1 MTRAICAICLWGSVV
16 ALAASG
22 SLQPAERAEPL
33 EGLALADFVPAATRD
48 TNADGIP
55 DDIVAR
61 VIVPAAAAP
70 EDVAAA
76 ANIAARLGFET
87 MALSLPVVARDGEIS
102 RPAEV
107 VLPILVGR
115 ENRFVRKLVEA
126 GRLDLQALRPG
137 QGVVAVVPSPL
148 GGADGIVVVGAD
160 GEGTLAAADEL
171 AGRLP
176 RLWAMSGI
184 TLSGVQDQAV
194 AFLRS
199 RGLAASDAR
208 VRSVVVDADRR
219 GIARMSVAVS
229 TAARDAARGVKAYE
243 ELDLAHRRGL
253 EPRTLNFA
261 NAAEVALELVAG
273 GRISGRAVVRRSGLN
288 TRTINPPIDPDE
300 LAPDSPGGRGRA
312 AEAPSDAAGRAFDLR
327 SAYTIAGW
335 FGDAYSD
342 LIPDRVDA
350 TLVLGAA
357 DESLG
362 AAHIA
367 ARLGLESTGIT
378 VPLAK
383 LASRVTDPARE
394 PSPILL
400 GRSNR
405 LVMAL
410 EKIGKAK
417 LDDLRPGEGA
427 IQIVPRAFGSAT
439 ATVVA
444 GADAAGTELAA
455 LHLARRVPYLW
466 DTSRG
471 AASLDDLS
479 TEAARF
485 LGARSGAG
493 QASLALRHIVDVLDD
508 LRGKPV
514 ETFDARLFLETRDAG
529 LEAHLAE
536 EVRKVLPSAAV
547 TVASQGVTDP
557 VPVFEDAVEMP
568 WEVDDLRARFRDL
581 VLPKVVPGAPVEID
595 VGVSESPE
603 IRRAL
608 ASELREVLTKAGA
621 GRVTVRVLSSYKA
634 GFVWLMEEVVPALKG
649 KGVRTVRIQA
659 ARYEPDLTK
668 SYKFFMEPTRWLY
681 ELFPIDEVIER
692 ELGIPRDAVVLEQ
705 AEDAKE
711 TFTVEGLDAGGKSLL
726 RASFSPRVVEREY
739 MDRFPGWSRVE
750 VSTGWLEA
758 TINGQVV
765 ADERIET
772 DPEKFWTHYQTK
784 VLPRI
789 YDYVME
795 STDRRPM
802 PDRQPFHRDLDV
814 EVWMSEPDFRIGVD
828 EEHVSSIES
837 LHEDLYF
844 VTLDFFDALGR
855 TTTRRRLA
863 APGKI
868 LPILHP
874 ERAGKG
880 LQARVLYA
888 RNAAPRPALELAW
901 REKGAAQP
909 ERASRPLERI
919 DATPPSVMRLVA
931 AADRVR
937 EVELR
942 VEAKNDAEARRA
954 VDALDALSRLHA
966 AGLYRSA
973 LSYDRVDRVVV
984 AVAVSG
990 GEARRA
996 VANTGAAAPA
1006 TVRSADRKPASR
1018 LVPWDR
1024 VIGPDEAEE
1033 IVGRL
1038 AAYPAI
1044 RAYRAGRSY
1053 RGRPISVMEVTA
1065 PSGGDLVSRAKAV
1078 TWKPTIFITARQ
1090 HANEVSST
1098 NATLRLAELLATDP
1112 AYVPILQKLNV
1123 ILHPVENPDGAAM
1136 AYELQKLTPT
1146 HMLHAGRYTALG
1158 MDVGSQVNLHD
1169 PLLPEALVRGRL
1181 WRDWLPDIYLNAH
1194 GYPSHEW
1201 VQRFAGHVPPAFK
1214 GDWTPR
1220 GFHIRVSGLRDPRY
1234 PGHAQV
1240 VEALREGIVREVN
1253 AHAGVKA
1260 MNLRYQSR
1268 YRRWAFGFGPHL
1280 RNQEIYK
1287 DTAIYHSDPESG
1299 EPLGPRRAG
1308 ASAFGDAGSAGRVPM
1323 AAWPQVTFYSAVS
1336 EVPDET
1342 AHGPALEVVVQAAF
1356 ANMLAAIKFL
1366 RDGRYAVERIEE
1378 DAGREAT
1385 ARTLLRVRPV
1395 LPTRE
1400 GPGIGTHGK

>member
-1 MTRAICAICLWGSVV
+1 MIRRICAICVCGFAV
-16 ALAASG
+16 ALAASDSSQVPG
-22 SLQPAERAEPL
+22 GVEPL
-33 EGLALADFVPAATRD
+33 VGLGLADFVSAATRD

-55 DDIVAR
+55 DEIVAR

-76 ANIAARLGFET
+76 TNIAARLGFET
-87 MALSLPVVARDGEIS
+87 MALSLPVVARD
-102 RPAEV
+102 AEV
-107 VLPILVGR
+107 SQPAGIGLPILVGR
-115 ENRFVRKLVEA
+115 ENRYVQKLIEA
-126 GRLDLQALRPG
+126 GRLDLRSLRPG
-137 QGVVAVVPSPL
+137 QGVVTVASSPL

-160 GEGTLAAADEL
+160 DEGTLAAAQEL

-184 TLSGVQDQAV
+184 TLSGVEDQAV
-194 AFLRS
+194 AVLKS
-199 RGLAASDAR
+199 RGLAASEAR

-219 GIARMSVAVS
+219 GIATMSVAVS
-229 TAARDAARGVKAYE
+229 TAARDVGRAVKVYE
-243 ELDLAHRRGL
+243 DLDLAHRRGL

-261 NAAEVALELVAG
+261 NAAEVALELMADGRVAG
-273 GRISGRAVVRRSGLN
+273 RTVVRRSGLN
-288 TRTINPPIDPDE
+288 SRTINPPIDPDE
-300 LAPDSPGGRGRA
+300 LAPDSPGARGRA
-312 AEAPSDAAGRAFDLR
+312 ADAPTEAAGRAFDLR
-327 SAYTIAGW
+327 SAYSINGW

-342 LIPDRVDA
+342 LIPDRLDT

-367 ARLGLESTGIT
+367 ARLGLESTGVT
-378 VPLAK
+378 VPLAR
-383 LASRVTDPARE
+383 LASRVSDPARE
-394 PSPILL
+394 PNPILL
-400 GRSNR
+400 GRANR
-405 LVMAL
+405 LVMSL
-410 EKIGKAK
+410 EKIGKVRF
-417 LDDLRPGEGA
+417 DDLRPGDGA
-427 IQIVPRAFGSAT
+427 IQIVPRAFGSTT

-444 GADAAGTELAA
+444 GADARGTDRAA
-455 LHLARRVPYLW
+455 LHLAQRIPFLW

-485 LGARSGAG
+485 LEARSSAG
-493 QASLALRHIVDVLDD
+493 QASLATRQIDDVLEE
-508 LRGKPV
+508 LRGKPID
-514 ETFDARLFLETRDAG
+514 TFDATLFLEARDEG
-529 LEAHLAE
+529 LETYVAD
-536 EVRKVLPSAAV
+536 EVRKALPGAAV

-557 VPVFEDAVEMP
+557 VPVFEETVDLP
-568 WEVDDLRARFRDL
+568 WEVDDLRARFREA
-581 VLPKVVPGAPVEID
+581 VLRKVVAGAPVEMD

-603 IRRAL
+603 VRRSL
-608 ASELREVLTKAGA
+608 AAELREALSKAGA
-621 GRVTVRVLSSYKA
+621 GRVTVRVLSPYKA
-634 GFVWLMEEVVPALKG
+634 GFVWIVEEIIPALKG
-649 KGVRTVRIQA
+649 KGVRSVRIQA
-659 ARYEPDLTK
+659 ATYEPDLTK
-668 SYKFFMEPTRWLY
+668 PYKFFMEPTRWLY

-692 ELGIPRDAVVLEQ
+692 DLGIPRDAVVLEQ
-705 AEDAKE
+705 AEDAKDI
-711 TFTVEGLDAGGKSLL
+711 FTVDALDAAGKSLL

-750 VSTGWLEA
+750 VSTGWLKA
-758 TINGQVV
+758 TVGGQVV
-765 ADERIET
+765 ADERLET

-789 YDYVME
+789 YDYVMK
-795 STDRRPM
+795 STDGRPT
-802 PDRQPFHRDLDV
+802 PDKQPFHRDLDV
-814 EVWMSEPDFRIGVD
+814 EVWMSEPDFRIGID

-874 ERAGKG
+874 ERAGTG
-880 LQARVLYA
+880 IRARVRYA
-888 RNAAPRPALELAW
+888 RNAAPRPALELSW

-909 ERASRPLERI
+909 ERRSRPLERI
-919 DATPPSVMRLVA
+919 DVTAPSVMRVVA

-937 EVELR
+937 DVELR

-966 AGLYRSA
+966 AGLYRTA
-973 LSYDRVDRVVV
+973 LSYDRLDRVVV
-984 AVAVSG
+984 AVAVGSA
-990 GEARRA
+990 EARRA
-996 VANTGAAAPA
+996 VANTGAAAPGN
-1006 TVRSADRKPASR
+1006 VRTTDQKPASR
-1018 LVPWDR
+1018 LVAWDR
-1024 VIGPDEAEE
+1024 VIGPDEAED

-1038 AAYPAI
+1038 TAHPGI

-1065 PSGGDLVSRAKAV
+1065 PAAGNLVSRAKAV

-1112 AYVPILQKLNV
+1112 GYTPILQKLNV
-1123 ILHPVENPDGAAM
+1123 ILQPVENPDGAAM
-1136 AYELQKLTPT
+1136 AFELQKLTPT

-1181 WRDWLPDIYLNAH
+1181 WREWLPDIYLNAH

-1220 GFHIRVSGLRDPRY
+1220 GFHVRVSGLRDPRY

-1240 VEALREGIVREVN
+1240 LEALREGIVREVN
-1253 AHAGVKA
+1253 QDSGVKA
-1260 MNLRYQSR
+1260 MNQRYQAR

-1287 DTAIYHSDPESG
+1287 DTAIYHTDPESG

-1308 ASAFGDAGSAGRVPM
+1308 QSGPADAGRLPM

-1342 AHGPALEVVVQAAF
+1342 RHGRALEVVVQAAF
-1356 ANMLAAIKFL
+1356 AHMMASIKFL
-1366 RDGRYAVERIEE
+1366 RDGRYTVERIEE
-1378 DAGREAT
+1378 DAGRDAT

-1395 LPTRE
+1395 LPPRE
-1400 GPGIGTHGK
+1400 GAGMVTDGK